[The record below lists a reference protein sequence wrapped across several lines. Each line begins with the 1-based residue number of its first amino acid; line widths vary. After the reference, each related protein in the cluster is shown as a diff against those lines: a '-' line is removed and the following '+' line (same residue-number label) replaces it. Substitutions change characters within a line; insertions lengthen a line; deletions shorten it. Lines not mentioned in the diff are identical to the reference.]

1 MDRLC
6 PLSLSTGGLLLAGG
20 RSSRFG
26 AEKAVAPFGGRLMMD
41 AVLTRFSALAACA
54 VSARP
59 NSPTAAHA
67 QSLDLEILHDEPDA
81 PAGPLAGIAAGL
93 AWAKTANFKV
103 LATAPCDAPLLPPEL
118 FPVLL
123 ASIGNAP
130 AAFAVTDAG
139 EHPLCAV
146 WRVEMADYIAAE
158 FVDGRHP
165 PVRALLA
172 DHRARRVHF
181 KDVRA
186 FANANTRDALE
197 ALERAA

>member
-6 PLSLSTGGLLLAGG
+6 PLSLSTAGLLLAGG

-41 AVLTRFSALAACA
+41 SVLQRFGALAACA

-59 NSPTAAHA
+59 NSAAAIHA
-67 QSLDLEILHDEPDA
+67 QALGLDILYDDADA
-81 PAGPLAGIAAGL
+81 PTGPLAGVAAGL
-93 AWAKTANFKV
+93 AWAKGANFKV
-103 LATAPCDAPLLPPEL
+103 LATAPCDAPLLPADL

-123 ASIGNAP
+123 ASMGTAL
-130 AAFAVTDAG
+130 AAFAVTDSG

-146 WRVEMADYIAAE
+146 WRVEMAEYIAAE

-172 DHRARRVHF
+172 ERGARRVHF
-181 KDVRA
+181 NDPRA
-186 FANANTRDALE
+186 FANANTPDALE
-197 ALERAA
+197 ALERVA

>member
-6 PLSLSTGGLLLAGG
+6 PLTLSTGGLLLAGG

-41 AVLTRFSALAACA
+41 AVLTRFGVLAACA
-54 VSARP
+54 VSARTE
-59 NSPTAAHA
+59 SAAAAHA
-67 QSLDLEILHDEPDA
+67 QALGLTILPDAPDA

-93 AWAKTANFKV
+93 AWAKTAKFKV
-103 LATAPCDAPLLPPEL
+103 LATTPCDAPLLPLDL
-118 FPVLL
+118 FPLLL
-123 ASIGNAP
+123 ASMGDAP
-130 AAFAVTDAG
+130 AALAVTDAG

-146 WRVEMADYIAAE
+146 WRVEMAEYIAAE
-158 FVDGRHP
+158 LTDGRHP

-172 DHRARRVHF
+172 AHGARRVHF
-181 KDVRA
+181 RDVHA
-186 FANANTRDALE
+186 FANANTPDALE